1 MNLAERMVFSMK
13 RSFKQLL
20 ALVCTLALLASFT
33 TAFAAANQF
42 TDVPS
47 AYWAHNE
54 IAFVVDKGLFNGTTA
69 TQFSPDAQ
77 MKRGQLA
84 AVLYRYAGSPA
95 VSGTSGYTD
104 VASTAYYADA
114 CAWAKQN
121 GIFMADKLDA
131 ASLNP
136 DEGITR
142 SEFAVMLYN
151 FAKLNGKADVDNSA
165 ENPYTDM
172 TNVSSEI
179 KTAIINWAVPA
190 GILGGTT
197 DTTMNPFGA
206 IKRSHVAAMLY
217 HYDTKIANPGSVVE
231 KPEETTPSTS
241 ETTSYGPGD
250 TVAPVKGGAYTVTI
264 GVGEKCY
271 MDATKMGADW
281 IEHYVNQFS
290 SNGHQIAEVP
300 WDSSVNKS
308 AIIGKVPGTMTI
320 ECLSTADYKTVF
332 ATIKVTVTS
341 GSSTSSGNSGS
352 TGNTGSTTGDLDANM
367 AIREEIVRLTNEVRE
382 ENGVAALPVDDALMN
397 AAQRAAEEYTT
408 RLSTWSGHDVKMEAE
423 MLRAEGINYSGGANL
438 AREFGS
444 GLQVAESAIDSWINS
459 PGHFAAM
466 IDSDFN
472 NIGVGVAQAPNGI
485 WVCVQFFGD
494 LDTNLGIYT

>member
-1 MNLAERMVFSMK
+1 MK

-20 ALVCTLALLASFT
+20 ALVCTLALLSSFT

-47 AYWAHNE
+47 TYWAHNE

-151 FAKLNGKADVDNSA
+151 FAKLNGKAEVNNSA
-165 ENPYTDM
+165 ENPYADM

-179 KTAIINWAVPA
+179 KTAILNWAVPA

-217 HYDTKIANPGSVVE
+217 RYETKIANPGSVVE

-241 ETTSYGPGD
+241 EKVYTAGD
-250 TVAPVKGGAYTVTI
+250 TLVLKQGGTYNVTL
-264 GVGEKCY
+264 GVGETV
-271 MDATKMGADW
+271 A
-281 IEHYVNQFS
+281 IQNQIDVAWS
-290 SNGHQIAEVP
+290 SFDGNKFVDGKRIAEMH
-300 WDSSVNKS
+300 WDDS
-308 AIIGKVPGTMTI
+308 ANSLVI
-320 ECLSTADYKTVF
+320 EGLAASDVTLQCLSTTDYETVL
-332 ATIKVTVTS
+332 ATINVTVTS

-352 TGNTGSTTGDLDANM
+352 TGNTGSTSGTLDTTNLD
-367 AIREEIVRLTNEVRE
+367 IREEIVRLTNEVRK
-382 ENGVAALPVDDALMN
+382 ENGLAALPMDDALMN
-397 AAQRAAEEYTT
+397 AAQMAAEEYAKTG
-408 RLSTWSGHDVKMEAE
+408 SYASGHDVKMEAE
-423 MLRAEGINYSGGANL
+423 MIRAAGLDYAASSNLVYGNLGIQ
-438 AREFGS
+438 EV
-444 GLQVAESAIDSWINS
+444 VAQEAVDSWVNS
-459 PGHFAAM
+459 AGHLKTM
-466 IDSDFN
+466 LSNRDN
-472 NIGVGVAQAPNGI
+472 TGVGVAKLNNNGG
-485 WVCVQFFGD
+485 WVCVQFFG
-494 LDTNLGIYT
+494 LKSSSLGTYA